1 MPEIGT
7 VVGYT
12 VSPYAYQGVKKGYA
26 GKEDFKPGL
35 IFPEEEKK
43 PSTAK
48 KVAIG
53 VGAAAGLA
61 LAVIFRGKIKAGATS
76 LYAKAKPFT
85 DKALKS
91 GKDLVNKGLKFAEP
105 YYTKAKGTVT
115 GLAQKVVQFFKK
127 APTKPT
133 P

>member
-1 MPEIGT
+1 MSEFGT

-12 VSPYAYQGVKKGYA
+12 VSPYAYQGFKANYA

-35 IFPEEEKK
+35 IFPPKENPNK
-43 PSTAK
+43 AK

-61 LAVIFRGKIKAGATS
+61 LAVIFRGKIKAGVS
-76 LYAKAKPFT
+76 GLYTKVKPFAQ
-85 DKALKS
+85 KALQS
-91 GKDLVNKGLKFAEP
+91 GKDLINKGLKFAEP
-105 YYTKAKGTVT
+105 YYTKAKNAVT
-115 GLAQKVVQFFKK
+115 GLAKKVVQFFKK
-127 APTKPT
+127 APATPT